1 MSPTVY
7 PHVHVRPHSNG
18 GLSSGARR
26 NRYISRQTIYEPRGV
41 QLRTARLLRVGATAI
56 LLFECVNAL
65 IARADP
71 AEFAETSQFF
81 IMAIAGGLLAILIT
95 SVRAWRGYW
104 RQLSFAISAG
114 MIFNAFLISRRV
126 GTSDQVL
133 ITAMLGMFGTATL
146 VPWEPGWELG
156 ITVIGLLAMLGI
168 TVGNPS
174 PDPDIALH
182 WLSVLTTA
190 FVANMA
196 VRVANNFR
204 SAEDAQLAAI
214 HSHHQRL
221 DEEIRIREQ
230 LVADR
235 ERAHQKLAENEAMLR
250 TILTAIPDQVV
261 VKRKSD
267 GTLVDFNAD
276 LSRPGVDHEEFM
288 RLCSRPDGAWVSAQ
302 RRAEFRK
309 IVDEHGIVRNL
320 ECEFYRFDGTI
331 MPALLSA
338 AAVDFNGETYVVSIA
353 RDITELKETQCRL
366 EERELTLRKVLD
378 ASFDG
383 ISIVRLSD
391 SKFVDVNR
399 VILER
404 NNIKR
409 EDILD
414 HTSQELGFWLD
425 DNLQAEFQ
433 KRLIRDGEIRELEHE
448 IRTRD
453 GSVINSLTSAVIL
466 EINGAPCIVSFARDI
481 TAAKKAQQE
490 LEATR
495 EKALA
500 ASHAKSEFLASMSHE
515 IRTPMNAILG
525 MTDMLAET
533 ELSLEQRRFLNSVM
547 SNGNALLELIN
558 GILDL
563 AKVESGRLMLESVE
577 FSPEE
582 LTERVLEALA
592 IRAHERGIELIGR
605 ISPSI
610 PQTVVGDPLR
620 LQQILINLV
629 GNAIKFT
636 RRGEVVVSVDLDSSS
651 EDPGALAFSVSDTGI
666 GIPPEKID
674 SIFTPFTQADSS
686 TARRYGG
693 TGLGLT
699 IVARLVAMM
708 NGDVKVTSEPGRGSR
723 FSFTARFGYPASRIV
738 NGTSP
743 RKLEGLA
750 VLIADSNVASS
761 AATAAILSAE
771 GAQVSEIDGS
781 GRVAEMIQRAR
792 LLGNP
797 YAIVVIDGRIVPAG
811 GLELAR
817 QLQAIDGPKPA
828 LILTLA
834 TDDQTSK
841 IARLKSSRLENY
853 ITKPVKRQELLA
865 IVDTALKRGDSTN
878 DKHDAN
884 SGRGVTDNSLIIDRP
899 LKILVADDSADN
911 RMLVAAYLRKTP
923 YQVVAVEDGQQA
935 FNRAT
940 TDHFDLVLMDIQM
953 PVIDGF
959 TATRMIRQWECEHSA
974 PRVPIVALTASALG
988 EAVGRAHEAGCDI
1001 HVSKPVKKATLLKAI
1016 RDAVA
1021 LQKKAAPEGA
1031 QQGALDG

>member
-7 PHVHVRPHSNG
+7 PYGHARSNSE
-18 GLSSGARR
+18 LLTARR
-26 NRYISRQTIYEPRGV
+26 NPYISRQTIYEPRSV
-41 QLRTARLLRVGATAI
+41 QVRTQRLLRVATAAI
-56 LLFECVNAL
+56 LLFESVNAL
-65 IARADP
+65 VVSFDP
-71 AEFAETSQFF
+71 VEFAKARQYF
-81 IMAIAGGLLAILIT
+81 ILAIFAGLLSVGVT
-95 SVRAWRGYW
+95 SVRSLRGYW
-104 RQLSFAISAG
+104 RQISFAISAV
-114 MIFNAFLISRRV
+114 MIGNAFLISRSV
-126 GTSDQVL
+126 GASDQLLV
-133 ITAMLGMFGTATL
+133 TAMLAMFGTATL

-156 ITVIGLLAMLGI
+156 ITAIGLLAMLGI
-168 TVGNPS
+168 TIGNPS
-174 PDPDIALH
+174 PDPDLALH
-182 WLSVLTTA
+182 WLSVLTAA

-204 SAEDAQLAAI
+204 RAEYAQLSAI

-235 ERAHQKLAENEAMLR
+235 EVAHQKLAENEAMLR

-267 GTLVDFNAD
+267 GMLVDFNAD
-276 LSRPGVDHEEFM
+276 LTRPGVDHEEFM
-288 RLCSRPDGAWVSAQ
+288 RLCARPEGPWVSAA
-302 RRAEFRK
+302 RRVEFRK

-320 ECEFYRFDGTI
+320 ECQFYRPDGTI
-331 MPALLSA
+331 MPSLLSA

-353 RDITELKETQCRL
+353 RDITELKETQRLL

-378 ASFDG
+378 SSFDG

-391 SKFVDVNR
+391 NKFVDVNR

-404 NNIKR
+404 NNLRR

-414 HTSQELGFWLD
+414 HTAHELGFWTD

-433 KRLIRDGEIRELEHE
+433 KRLVRDGEIRELEHE

-453 GSVINSLTSAVIL
+453 GAVVNSLTSAVIL
-466 EINGAPCIVSFARDI
+466 EINGDPCIVSFARDI

-490 LEATR
+490 LEAAR

-500 ASHAKSEFLASMSHE
+500 ASRAKSEFLASMSHE

-533 ELSLEQRRFLNSVM
+533 ELTLEQRRFVNSVM

-592 IRAHERGIELIGR
+592 IRAHERGLELIGR
-605 ISPSI
+605 ISPST
-610 PQTVVGDPLR
+610 PDVVVGDPLR

-636 RRGEVVVSVDLDSSS
+636 RRGEVVVSVEHDHAS
-651 EDPGALAFSVSDTGI
+651 EDPAALAFSVSDTGI
-666 GIPPEKID
+666 GIPPEKIN
-674 SIFTPFTQADSS
+674 SIFKPFTQADSS
-686 TARRYGG
+686 TTRRYGG

-723 FSFTARFGYPASRIV
+723 FSFTARFGYPAKQPMHAMP
-738 NGTSP
+738 T
-743 RKLEGLA
+743 RKLEGVA
-750 VLIADSNVASS
+750 VLVADSNSASS
-761 AATAAILSAE
+761 AATSAILSAA
-771 GAQVSEIDGS
+771 GAQVSEVDDYGH
-781 GRVAEMIQRAR
+781 VPEMIERAI

-797 YAIVVIDGRIVPAG
+797 YAIALVDGRITPAG

-817 QLQAIDGPKPA
+817 QLQTVSGPRPE
-828 LILTLA
+828 IVLTLA
-834 TDDQTSK
+834 TDDLTSK
-841 IARLKSSRLENY
+841 IARLKSIKLERY
-853 ITKPVKRQELLA
+853 LAKPLKRQELLS
-865 IVDTALKRGDSTN
+865 IVDSALKRGGSSN
-878 DKHDAN
+878 GKHAVN
-884 SGRGVTDNSLIIDRP
+884 SALSSADNSLIIDRP
-899 LKILVADDSADN
+899 LKILVADDSTDN

-935 FNRAT
+935 FNRVT

-953 PVIDGF
+953 PVIDGY
-959 TATRMIRQWECEHSA
+959 TATRMIRQWERDHGA
-974 PRVPIVALTASALG
+974 ARLPIVALTASALG

-1021 LQKKAAPEGA
+1021 LQKTAASAGA
-1031 QQGALDG
+1031 QEGVLDG